1 MKTINFNLKKKK
13 YNSEPIQ
20 NKRLEIKR
28 YSVNSKPT
36 YYYVKKNKL

>member
-28 YSVNSKPT
+28 YSVNYKPT